1 MPTSHRRR
9 LSRLG
14 NRLIQQNEETNPRAE
29 RLFVALMIF
38 CALALV
44 ACSRAPQP
52 PAELAAEIRA
62 IQDRTITAEASLQS
76 PASIRVVGMSVRG
89 DWKIRSSSTP
99 TQYFEAVKQRLTGE
113 FRVLSQT
120 ESSLT
125 LTKAISYDCY
135 SLSFEDPNGGS
146 TIDVHFVATSD

>member
-1 MPTSHRRR
+1 MPIWHVRR

-14 NRLIQQNEETNPRAE
+14 NRLIRQNEQTNPRAE

-44 ACSRAPQP
+44 GCSRAPQP
-52 PAELAAEIRA
+52 SAEIAAEIHA
-62 IQDRTITAEASLQS
+62 LQDRTITAEASLQS
-76 PASIRVVGMSVRG
+76 PASIRVAGMSVRG
-89 DWKIRSSSTP
+89 DWKIHSSSTS
-99 TQYFEAVKQRLTGE
+99 TQYFEAVKERLAGD

-125 LTKAISYDCY
+125 MTKAISGDSY

>member
-1 MPTSHRRR
+1 MPIWHGRR

-14 NRLIQQNEETNPRAE
+14 DRLIRENEQINPRAE
-29 RLFVALMIF
+29 RLFVAVVLF

-44 ACSRAPQP
+44 GCSRDPQP
-52 PAELAAEIRA
+52 SAEIAAEIRA
-62 IQDRTITAEASLQS
+62 LQDRTITADTSLQS
-76 PASIRVVGMSVRG
+76 PARIGVAGISVRG
-89 DWKIRSSSTP
+89 DWKIRCSLTP
-99 TQYFEAVKQRLTGE
+99 TQYFEAVKQRLAGE

-120 ESSLT
+120 ESSLNMI
-125 LTKAISYDCY
+125 KAISGDSY